1 MEIVTETFQA
11 SGSVGA
17 YRVVSPAT
25 AALGQRRCQLW
36 TTNTMHI
43 IGVSQENASTNGS
56 VPVSTRTGDIIRC
69 ICDLS
74 VSVGALVGPGTTTGG
89 IVERAL
95 AATAAVWAVP
105 RLGIA
110 LESGSTNSVINVLL
124 NTENVRTS

>member
-1 MEIVTETFQA
+1 MELGTETFQA
-11 SGSVGA
+11 IASVSA
-17 YRVVSPAT
+17 FRVVAPAT
-25 AALGQRRCQLW
+25 AAVGHRRCQLW

-56 VPVSTRTGDIIRC
+56 VPVATHLGDIVRVV
-69 ICDLS
+69 CDLS
-74 VSVGALVGPGTTTGG
+74 VSVGALVGPGTATGG

-95 AATAAVWAVP
+95 AVTAAVWAVP

>member
-1 MEIVTETFQA
+1 MELRTETFQA
-11 SGSVGA
+11 TGSVGA
-17 YRVVSPAT
+17 WRVVTPAT
-25 AALGQRRCQLW
+25 AALGHRRCQLW

-43 IGVSQENASTNGS
+43 LGVSQENASTNGS
-56 VPVSTRTGDIIRC
+56 VPVATNLGDIVRC

-74 VSVGALVGPGTTTGG
+74 VSVGALVGPGTATGG

-124 NTENVRTS
+124 QVENARTT

>member
-1 MEIVTETFQA
+1 MEVRTETFYA

-17 YRVVSPAT
+17 YRVVAPAT
-25 AALGQRRCQLW
+25 ASVGQRRCQLW

-43 IGVSQENASTNGS
+43 IGVAQDNATDTYGL
-56 VPVSTRTGDIIRC
+56 PVATHMGDIVSC
-69 ICDLS
+69 VCDLS

-95 AATAAVWAVP
+95 AATAAVWAVS

-124 NTENVRTS
+124 HVDNIRTT